1 MNKNKNNMENI
12 KNLLKEFGAKDKKEL
27 KQTIKNEILLVERDR
42 ELGCLCCHT
51 EIARTRLN
59 RLKKIMS
66 ELN

>member
-1 MNKNKNNMENI
+1 MENI

-27 KQTIKNEILLVERDR
+27 KQTIKNEILLVERDK
-42 ELGCLCCHT
+42 EQGCLCSHS
-51 EIARTRLN
+51 EIARTRIK

>member
-1 MNKNKNNMENI
+1 MENL

-27 KQTIKNEILLVERDR
+27 KQIIKNEILLVERDR
-42 ELGCLCCHT
+42 EVGCFCCHT
-51 EIARTRLN
+51 EIARTRLT

>member
-1 MNKNKNNMENI
+1 MENI

-27 KQTIKNEILLVERDR
+27 KQIIKNEILLVGRDR

-51 EIARTRLN
+51 EIARSRLK